1 MFGISPFLVVALAL
15 AALLILWAV
24 LTYNGL
30 VKSRLRVDEAWST
43 TDIQLKRRASLVP
56 NLAETVAGY
65 ASHERETLEEVTRA
79 RQQVQTAE
87 GAQAAGAAN
96 AKLEQA
102 LGRLLVVV
110 ESYPDLKASTPF
122 MALQA
127 ELSDLEAKIASAR
140 QFYNRCVL
148 EYNTSVARLPSSLI
162 ARVANFTSCSFFELE
177 GPVEEPR
184 VRFTQGRPGA

>member
-1 MFGISPFLVVALAL
+1 MFGLSTFLVVALLL
-15 AALLILWAV
+15 AALVILWAV

-65 ASHERETLEEVTRA
+65 ASHEHQTLEDVARA
-79 RQQVQTAE
+79 RQQAQSAE

-96 AKLEQA
+96 TALEKA
-102 LGRLLVVV
+102 LSRLFAVV
-110 ESYPDLKASTPF
+110 ERYPELKASTNF
-122 MALQA
+122 MALQS
-127 ELSDLEAKIASAR
+127 ELSDLEAKIANAR

-148 EYNTSVARLPSSLI
+148 EYNTSVESLPSSLI
-162 ARVANFTSCSFFELE
+162 ARVANFSACSFFELE
-177 GPVEEPR
+177 SPVEEPR
-184 VRFTQGRPGA
+184 VRFAQGGRGA

>member
-1 MFGISPFLVVALAL
+1 MFGMSPFLIVALLL
-15 AALLILWAV
+15 AFVVILWAV

-43 TDIQLKRRASLVP
+43 TDIQLKRRASLLP

-65 ASHERETLEEVTRA
+65 ASHERQTLEEVTRA
-79 RQQVQTAE
+79 RQQVQAAE
-87 GAQAAGAAN
+87 GAKAAGAAN
-96 AKLEQA
+96 TMLEQA
-102 LGRLLVVV
+102 LGRLFAVV
-110 ESYPDLKASTPF
+110 ERYPDLKASTNF
-122 MALQA
+122 MALQG

-148 EYNTSVARLPSSLI
+148 EYNTSVGSLPSSLI
-162 ARVANFTSCSFFELE
+162 ARAANFTPCAFFELE

-184 VRFTQGRPGA
+184 VRFAAGGRGA